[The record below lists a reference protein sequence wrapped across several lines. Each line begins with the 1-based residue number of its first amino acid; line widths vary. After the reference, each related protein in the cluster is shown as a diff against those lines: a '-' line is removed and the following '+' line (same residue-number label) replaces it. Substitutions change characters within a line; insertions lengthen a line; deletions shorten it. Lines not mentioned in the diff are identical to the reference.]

1 MISKGNS
8 IYSKASPLSYSS
20 AVRALGIVIAV
31 TTVMLPGGAFGQN
44 GNPNPGVH
52 PINSKPY
59 GQSYG
64 EWSAK
69 WWQWVLAAPTLVNPN
84 LDVDGSHCGEGQS
97 GHVWFLGGSFGTLPP
112 FVTRRCTVPPG
123 KSLFMPAPLGFGA
136 TTLNGAGAGECQ
148 TPVIAPASC
157 AAYQFVSPTGV
168 VLTGVPA
175 LHAVAK
181 ATIDGAN
188 LSAPPVFLDGKLLR
202 ELSTYRAASP
212 AFSFILPADNVP
224 ASVFGIPDTA
234 GTYSPAV
241 SDGYWLMFEPLS
253 AGTHTIGPC
262 PPIGPCQPGIMYEI
276 TVQR

>member
-8 IYSKASPLSYSS
+8 IYSKASPLSYSR

-44 GNPNPGVH
+44 GNPNPSVH

-64 EWSAK
+64 EWTAK
-69 WWQWVLAAPTLVNPN
+69 WWQWTLRAPTPVNPI
-84 LDVDGSHCGEGQS
+84 LDLDGSNCGQGQS
-97 GHVWFLGGSFGTLPP
+97 GPVWFIPGAFPGTLPP
-112 FVTRRCTVPPG
+112 FVTRKCTVPPG
-123 KSLFMPAPLGFGA
+123 KSLLTPIGINAIF
-136 TTLNGAGAGECQ
+136 GAGAGDCQ

-157 AAYQFVSPTGV
+157 GAYQFGS
-168 VLTGVPA
+168 LTGVPA
-175 LHAVAK
+175 LSAA
-181 ATIDGAN
+181 AAAFIDGFD
-188 LSAPPVFLDGKLLR
+188 LSGTSVFLDGKPLR

-212 AFSFILPADNVP
+212 AFSYTLPADNVI
-224 ASVFGIPDTA
+224 ASVFGVPDTA

-241 SDGYWLMFEPLS
+241 SDGYWLLLEPLS
-253 AGTHTIGPC
+253 AGTHTIGP
-262 PPIGPCQPGIMYEI
+262 QPGTPGITTEI